1 MSGPVQ
7 ASPAAGWIDRAPG
20 LQDLDGTTRAR
31 LAAIR
36 PMTLPKGQV
45 LFRPGDAVA
54 CFGVVLDGRV
64 GVYLPGATGREIL
77 LYSIIPGD
85 SCVQSTL
92 GLLGDDDYSAE
103 AVAETE
109 VEVAMVPRDLFLD
122 LIAKSAAFRAFVFQS
137 FARRLQAVMQVLERV
152 AFIGIEERL
161 AAALL
166 ERADGQDLVQAT
178 HQELATAIGS
188 VREVVS
194 RRLEALARKGF
205 VALERG
211 AIRITGRDGLRRL
224 IS

>member
-1 MSGPVQ
+1 MSGPVK
-7 ASPAAGWIDRAPG
+7 ATGWVARAPG
-20 LQDLDGTTRAR
+20 LQDLDAATRAR
-31 LAAIR
+31 LASIR

-54 CFGVVLDGRV
+54 CFGVVLGGRV

-77 LYSIIPGD
+77 LYSIVPGD

-122 LIAKSAAFRAFVFQS
+122 LIGKSAAFRTFVFQS
-137 FARRLQAVMQVLERV
+137 FARRLQSVMQVLERV

-166 ERADGQDLVQAT
+166 ERADGQGLVQAT

-194 RRLEALARKGF
+194 RRLEALARKGL

-211 AIRITGRDGLRRL
+211 AIRVTDRDGLRRL